1 VAADSGALG
10 GADSNARPTLS
21 AAAAREQRYVRRLI
35 LRRAAANLFLTGLID
50 RNNPARPTPVKT
62 ANETHKLTPSA
73 INKKATPQPKK
84 LSEMAVMPI
93 S

>member
-1 VAADSGALG
+1 MLTS
-10 GADSNARPTLS
+10 TLKIIACS
-21 AAAAREQRYVRRLI
+21 QQQSYARRLI
-35 LRRAAANLFLTGLID
+35 LDKIRLIVAVNLFLTVLID
-50 RNNPARPTPVKT
+50 RNNPASPTLVKT